1 MADTRKKVI
10 AGNWKMNCSRAEAIQ
25 LASHLI
31 ASSEPSEQSE
41 IVVFVPFV
49 HFADVAKL
57 TVNSHIRLGAQ
68 DGHWEDK
75 GAFTGEVSAS
85 MLKDYSVESM
95 LVGHS
100 ERREMFGDDDQ
111 RVAKKF
117 EAALKN
123 GLEPILC
130 IGESLEQREQG
141 ITLEVLQTQVK
152 AVIDQVGI
160 KAFANAKIAYEPIW
174 AIGTGK
180 TATPE
185 QAQAV
190 HADLRRWL
198 SEFDNE
204 IAAKV
209 QILYGGSMN
218 AANAETLLSQPDI
231 DGGLI
236 GGASLKAEDFLKIY
250 SFAG

>member
-1 MADTRKKVI
+1 MAEARQKVI

-25 LASHLI
+25 LASSVI
-31 ASSEPSEQSE
+31 ASSESKENAALL
-41 IVVFVPFV
+41 VCVPFL
-49 HFADVAKL
+49 HLADISKL
-57 TVNSHIRLGAQ
+57 TVNSHVKLGAQ

-85 MLKDYSVESM
+85 MLKDYNVEFM

-100 ERREMFGDDDQ
+100 ERREMFGDSDEN
-111 RVAKKF
+111 VAKKF
-117 EAALKN
+117 AAALKHDI
-123 GLEPILC
+123 EPILC
-130 IGESLEQREQG
+130 IGESLEEREQG
-141 ITLEVLQTQVK
+141 ITLEVLQRQVK
-152 AVIDQVGI
+152 AVIDLVGI
-160 KAFANAKIAYEPIW
+160 EKLGQAKIAYEPIW

-185 QAQAV
+185 QAQEV
-190 HADLRRWL
+190 HFELRRWL
-198 SEFDNE
+198 AEFNAD
-204 IAAKV
+204 IADRI

-218 AANAETLLSQPDI
+218 AGNAETLLSQPDI